1 MEEREIA
8 LVETKKVHKLIA
20 INHAHFSSRFAGF
33 FFKSSCMDR
42 VKGHNFF
49 LSFDSFYFS
58 SREAFV
64 LLIL

>member
-1 MEEREIA
+1 MYVEEREIA
-8 LVETKKVHKLIA
+8 LVETKKFTILIA
-20 INHAHFSSRFAGF
+20 INHAYFSSRFAGF
-33 FFKSSCMDR
+33 FFKSSYMD
-42 VKGHNFF
+42 HNFF